1 VAVRH
6 AEIPEQTV
14 NVDLCFVPATHA
26 VDGIVPAVSGSSGR
40 LIVRRPVP
48 VGERTWPGQVF
59 AQTELSYSEA
69 MEHFVAARQA
79 ARAAQRPL
87 SRGTA
92 PASAATEG
100 TVQRQARRSA
110 AQRLQV
116 SRREERGRRQL
127 RDRGWR
133 DQAREH
139 RARVAAVQEARRAGR
154 PGWKIQ
160 AGVLKAQWREAWA
173 ERHREYAQR
182 RADDARWGD
191 QRQAVRPQAD
201 AGGPALSWIAI
212 LVIVDN
218 CTRRC
223 VGLPLF
229 TLGVHVTAALVVA
242 ALRALLP
249 RELAYLIAD
258 GGTHFA
264 GTALADL
271 TRAQGFVRVPLAIHR
286 PQSNG
291 IAERFVETL
300 KTWLARQ
307 PWATAEDLTPLLAA
321 FLAYY
326 NNRPHQGAELAGLSP
341 NEYAARMA
349 VI

>member
-1 VAVRH
+1 
-6 AEIPEQTV
+6 
-14 NVDLCFVPATHA
+14 VPATHA

-40 LIVRRPVP
+40 LVVQRRVP
-48 VGERTWPGQVF
+48 VGERTWPGRVF
-59 AQTELSYSEA
+59 EETDRSYAEA
-69 MEHFVAARQA
+69 MDAFVAAREAIRVAKQ
-79 ARAAQRPL
+79 PL
-87 SRGTA
+87 PRGTA
-92 PASAATEG
+92 PLAAATEG

-110 AQRLQV
+110 AQRVQM
-116 SRREERGRRQL
+116 SRREERARRQL
-127 RDRGWR
+127 RDRVWR
-133 DQAREH
+133 EQAREH
-139 RARVAAVQEARRAGR
+139 RARVAAVQEARLAGR
-154 PGWKIQ
+154 PGWKLQ
-160 AGVLKAQWREAWA
+160 AGVVKAQWRAAWV

-182 RADDARWGD
+182 RADDARWWEE
-191 QRQAVRPQAD
+191 RQAVRPRAD
-201 AGGPALSWIAI
+201 AVGPAMAWIAI

-229 TLGVHVTAALVVA
+229 TLGVHVTAELVVA

-271 TRAQGFVRVPLAIHR
+271 TRARGFVRVPLAIHR

-300 KTWLARQ
+300 KSWLARQ
-307 PWATAEDLTPLLAA
+307 PWETAEDLTPLLAA

-326 NNRPHQGAELAGLSP
+326 NERPHQGAELAGLSP
-341 NEYAARMA
+341 NEYAARMP

>member
-1 VAVRH
+1 
-6 AEIPEQTV
+6 V

-40 LIVRRPVP
+40 LVVQRRVP
-48 VGERTWPGQVF
+48 VGERTWPGRVF
-59 AQTELSYSEA
+59 EQSELSYAEA

-79 ARAAQRPL
+79 AQAAKRPL
-87 SRGTA
+87 PRGTKLA
-92 PASAATEG
+92 FAATEG
-100 TVQRQARRSA
+100 KVERQARRSA

-116 SRREERGRRQL
+116 SRREERARRQL
-127 RDRGWR
+127 RDRRWQEQG
-133 DQAREH
+133 REH
-139 RARVAAVQEARRAGR
+139 RARVAAVQEARLAGR
-154 PGWKIQ
+154 PGWKLQ
-160 AGVLKAQWREAWA
+160 AGVLKAHWRAAWA

-182 RADDARWGD
+182 RADDARWWEE
-191 QRQAVRPQAD
+191 RQAVRPRAD
-201 AGGPALSWIAI
+201 TVGPAMAWIAI

-223 VGLPLF
+223 VGVPLF
-229 TLGVHVTAALVVA
+229 TLGVHVTADLVVA

-264 GTALADL
+264 GTALAEL
-271 TRAQGFVRVPLAIHR
+271 TRAHGFVRVPLAIHR

-300 KTWLARQ
+300 KSWLARQ
-307 PWATAEDLTPLLAA
+307 PWETPEELSPLLAA

-326 NNRPHQGAELAGLSP
+326 NDRPHQGAELAGLSP

-349 VI
+349 VV

>member
-1 VAVRH
+1 
-6 AEIPEQTV
+6 V
-14 NVDLCFVPATHA
+14 NIDLCFVPATHA
-26 VDGIVPAVSGSSGR
+26 VDESVPAVSGSSGR
-40 LIVRRPVP
+40 LIVRCPVP
-48 VGERTWPGQVF
+48 VGERSWPGRVF
-59 AQTELSYSEA
+59 EQTELSYPEA
-69 MEHFVAARQA
+69 MKRFVAARQA
-79 ARAAQRPL
+79 ATRLLP
-87 SRGTA
+87 SGTA
-92 PASAATEG
+92 PTAEATEG

-116 SRREERGRRQL
+116 SRREERARRQL
-127 RDRGWR
+127 QDRVWR
-133 DQAREH
+133 DQVREH
-139 RARVAAVQEARRAGR
+139 RAQVAAVQETRRAGR
-154 PGWKIQ
+154 PGWKLQ
-160 AGVLKAQWREAWA
+160 AGVLKAQWRGAWA

-182 RADDARWGD
+182 RAEDARWWA
-191 QRQAVRPQAD
+191 QRQAVRPPA
-201 AGGPALSWIAI
+201 AKGGPSMAWVAI

-223 VGLPLF
+223 IGLPLF
-229 TLGVHVTAALVVA
+229 TLGVHVTAAVVVA

-264 GTALADL
+264 GTCLAEL
-271 TRAQGFVRVPLAIHR
+271 ARTRGFVRVPLAIHR

-307 PWATAEDLTPLLAA
+307 PWETPADLTRLLDE

-326 NNRPHQGAELAGLSP
+326 NHRPHQGAELAGLSP
-341 NEYAARMA
+341 HEYATRMA